1 LPGLFLLSAA
11 LATADVDDAVTSAA
25 ANLTALSRLQPETDW
40 LRADI
45 FPTTIRPRVDRA
57 NGVIYGRVLAEKGR
71 FKTSRGEFD
80 DKSLDLIHGLTADHP
95 NGLKARWTH
104 PALSSDGLGKFLG
117 RDRNIRRDGDRVL
130 GDLHLD
136 KTALQTPPF
145 GGKPLGIYVMDLA
158 ESDPGAMGS
167 SLVLKVEE
175 EQRLA
180 ADGTAAKDENGKQ
193 LPPLWRPTK
202 LHACDVVDDGDAVHN
217 GFLSADL
224 PDAVVRDVAAALDS
238 QFSGCD
244 RPTVEARGQAFLSR
258 YLDLRF
264 GDDDMS
270 TDDAA
275 DPKPQ
280 PKPQPQPT
288 NPPSNP
294 PAPTKP
300 NPPAP
305 QPQPAGELESRLAA
319 FEAKQAALEAEQ
331 ERRLAAE
338 RAGTVD
344 ALFNGWEGRTDDT
357 GRPDPAVTPDEAKRD
372 APGNLRALM
381 LTADRPTFDALKAMV
396 DRRPP
401 GIFGRFFV
409 QKMKQPGAGAE
420 PPEVVAAKAW
430 AKRKNEQ
437 MARS

>member
-1 LPGLFLLSAA
+1 LSAA
-11 LATADVDDAVTSAA
+11 LATADVDDAVDSTAA
-25 ANLTALSRLQPETDW
+25 SLTPLSRLQPETDW
-40 LRADI
+40 LRADLRGLTR
-45 FPTTIRPRVDRA
+45 PPRVDRER
-57 NGVIYGRVLAEKGR
+57 GIIYGRVLAEKGP
-71 FKTSRGEFD
+71 FKSKGRGEFD
-80 DKSLDLIHGLTADHP
+80 DASLDRIVELANQHP
-95 NGLKARWTH
+95 AGLKARFTH

-117 RDRNIRRDGDRVL
+117 RDRNVRRDGDRVL

-136 KTALQTPPF
+136 KTALGTPPS
-145 GGKPLGIYVMDLA
+145 GGKPLGTYVMDLA
-158 ESDPGAMGS
+158 ASDPAAFGS
-167 SLVLKVEE
+167 SLVLKADK

-180 ADGTAAKDENGKQ
+180 ADGTAAKDDKGDT

-244 RPTVEARGQAFLSR
+244 RPTVEARGQAFLTR

-270 TDDAA
+270 TDAAA

-288 NPPSNP
+288 NPQPTNPS
-294 PAPTKP
+294 APT
-300 NPPAP
+300 NPDQPAP

-338 RAGTVD
+338 RGGTVD
-344 ALFNGWEGRTDDT
+344 ALFNGWEGRSDDN

-372 APGNLRALM
+372 AQGNLRALM

-401 GIFGRFFV
+401 GIFGRFFAE
-409 QKMKQPGAGAE
+409 KLRQPGAGAE

-437 MARS
+437 MAKA